1 MTTNEKKHSLT
12 VTNVNW
18 AENELTVVLTSNSEH
33 GIPRAEAMALVD
45 KLERYLSSE
54 MEVVSVEEPVKK
66 GRKARASE
74 EPKVEERPV
83 PAPVEEPTKQMKI
96 EEVITP
102 AAPAPSPVPPEDDYK
117 LDMGGRLDA
126 APLPEIAPEDREAE
140 DEMAFGVFEDSLKGV
155 NDPSSA
161 VRVWLESQELFKRH
175 PSIRDRARLVIAGH
189 LAKAMNI
196 TPVEAGDK
204 IKELLVER
212 QRLMQGSAPVPTSPA
227 PTPEPVVQ
235 EDPKA
240 AGFLKALTDD
250 PAPKLGTA
258 VKLACM
264 AKANDAR
271 EVTRDLVQDFLL
283 GMVGKHP
290 LLTSADEIRAVLTS
304 TRFPLFAAAGKV
316 KVVGA

>member
-1 MTTNEKKHSLT
+1 MTNEKKHGLT

-18 AENELTVVLTSNSEH
+18 GEEELTVVLTSNSEN
-33 GIPRAEAMALVD
+33 GIPRGEAMALVD
-45 KLERYLSSE
+45 KLERYLASE
-54 MEVVSVEEPVKK
+54 MELVSVEEPKK
-66 GRKARASE
+66 TRKSKTAIE
-74 EPKVEERPV
+74 EPKPEPV
-83 PAPVEEPTKQMKI
+83 VTPEGPDLKGLAQRELPVTPVAAPV
-96 EEVITP
+96 
-102 AAPAPSPVPPEDDYK
+102 VPPEDDFK
-117 LDMGGRLDA
+117 VDMGGRLDA
-126 APLPEIAPEDREAE
+126 PKPAEIAPEDREAE
-140 DEMAFGVFEDSLKGV
+140 DEMAFGVFEDSLREV
-155 NDPSSA
+155 VDPPSA
-161 VRVWLESQELFKRH
+161 VRIWLESQDLFKRH

-212 QRLMQGSAPVPTSPA
+212 QRMMQGVGSSYIASP
-227 PTPEPVVQ
+227 PVVEAAVQ
-235 EDPKA
+235 DDPKA
-240 AGFLKALTDD
+240 ASFLKSLTDD

-283 GMVGKHP
+283 SMVGRHP

>member
-1 MTTNEKKHSLT
+1 MTTNEKKHGLT

-18 AENELTVVLTSNSEH
+18 GEDELTVVLTSNSKD

-45 KLERYLSSE
+45 RLERYLSSE
-54 MEVVSVEEPVKK
+54 MEVVSVEEPAKK
-66 GRKARASE
+66 GRKSKTE
-74 EPKVEERPV
+74 EPKPVTVEEPV
-83 PAPVEEPTKQMKI
+83 VVAEHPKQLVIAETVKAPEPAPV
-96 EEVITP
+96 
-102 AAPAPSPVPPEDDYK
+102 PVEDDFK
-117 LDMGGRLDA
+117 VDMGGRLDA
-126 APLPEIAPEDREAE
+126 KPLPMIATEDREAE
-140 DEMAFGVFEDSLKGV
+140 DEMAFGVFEDSLQGV
-155 NDPSSA
+155 NEPSSA
-161 VRVWLESQELFKRH
+161 VRVWLESQDLFKRH
-175 PSIRDRARLVIAGH
+175 PAIRDRARLVIAGH

-212 QRLMQGSAPVPTSPA
+212 QRLMQGSAPVPTSPVVTPAA
-227 PTPEPVVQ
+227 PA

-240 AGFLKALTDD
+240 AGFLKALADD

>member
-1 MTTNEKKHSLT
+1 MTTNEKKHGLT

-18 AENELTVVLTSNSEH
+18 GENELTVVLTSNSEN
-33 GIPRAEAMALVD
+33 GIPRGEAMALVD

-54 MEVVSVEEPVKK
+54 MELVSVEEPKK
-66 GRKARASE
+66 TRKAKTAVE
-74 EPKVEERPV
+74 EPKPEQPV
-83 PAPVEEPTKQMKI
+83 VTEGPDLKGLAQRELPV
-96 EEVITP
+96 TP
-102 AAPAPSPVPPEDDYK
+102 VVPPEDDFRV
-117 LDMGGRLDA
+117 DMGGRLDA
-126 APLPEIAPEDREAE
+126 PKPAEIAPEDREAE
-140 DEMAFGVFEDSLKGV
+140 DEMAFGVFEDSLQGV
-155 NDPSSA
+155 NEPSSA
-161 VRVWLESQELFKRH
+161 VRVWLESQDLFKRH
-175 PSIRDRARLVIAGH
+175 PAIRDRARLVIAGH
-189 LAKAMNI
+189 LAKVMNI

-212 QRLMQGSAPVPTSPA
+212 QRMMQGVGSSYIAAAPGVPNVEA
-227 PTPEPVVQ
+227 AAAVQ

-240 AGFLKALTDD
+240 ASFLKSLTDD

-316 KVVGA
+316 KVVG